1 MTAELPEG
9 WIHDPA
15 DAGVA
20 INASGYLHASC
31 PSVPE
36 GDDVEY
42 AVEEYRGLPSVG
54 RGMNRFSPRAVTITC
69 PHCRAVCSWV
79 DNDWDPD
86 YLTDVREAG
95 LGVVTV
101 ARFSATELE
110 GERAE
115 IGVRLGDGRAGTVY
129 AYGPR
134 RLDGREEDDTFMTA
148 PVLSWDGIDTVSVD
162 EAVAYAAG
170 IARAADIAAVLKGP
184 RQTDCVGRRRRE
196 PESAPGARL

>member
-9 WIHDPA
+9 WIHEPA

-20 INASGYLHASC
+20 ANASGYLHASC

-42 AVEEYRGLPSVG
+42 ATEEYRDLPSVG
-54 RGMNRFSPRAVTITC
+54 SGMNRFSPRAVTITC
-69 PHCRAVCSWV
+69 PHCRATCSWV

-86 YLTDVREAG
+86 YLADVSDAG

-101 ARFSATELE
+101 VRFSATELE

-115 IGVRLGDGRAGTVY
+115 IAVRFGDGRAGKVY
-129 AYGPR
+129 VYGPR
-134 RLDGREEDDTFMTA
+134 RVEGNDAANTSMTA
-148 PVLSWDGIDTVSVD
+148 PMLSWDGIDTVSGD

-170 IARAADIAAVLKGP
+170 IARAADIATVLKGP
-184 RQTDCVGRRRRE
+184 RRAGSVGRRWGE
-196 PESAPGARL
+196 PQPVPGARP